1 MSASSWLRAA
11 IACLAMMTLSGVALA
26 QDAAEVT
33 ITGRIVHGADDPA
46 FDPTVVIV
54 SLNVLE
60 GVTSFEQISTQP
72 GAGGGFAFTFPEA
85 PDRTYFVSAEY
96 QGARYSDARSSA
108 GLGDPMLL
116 TVYDATSS
124 SDVLEFES
132 YSVIVTGALKQER
145 FVELFELAT
154 VRNDSG
160 MTLVPNQE
168 VDGPAMLNL
177 LRFALPPGAYNLAV
191 DSNLVGGQILEV
203 DRGVALTTPIPP
215 TLDEPHEFRL
225 VYRLN
230 YEGDSLDLSR
240 TMRFGA
246 RSFNFVVPDDTA
258 RPVAPA
264 LSDLGAADV
273 RGRLTRLMEASD
285 IGRSEFVEL
294 SVTGLPTPTFLD
306 RVTNS
311 SGTWYVRVLLP
322 SLMAVLLLSLIAAG
336 LRRTGL
342 VAAAGADGPTR
353 RAELLR
359 QAALLE
365 TQHRAGTISD
375 RRHEAEREAV
385 KQALIDL
392 DLEAQE
398 TGEAT

>member
-1 MSASSWLRAA
+1 VSTRGWLRAA
-11 IACLAMMTLSGVALA
+11 LACLAMLSLSGVALA
-26 QDAAEVT
+26 KDTPDVT
-33 ITGRIVHGADDPA
+33 IAGRIVHGAGDPA
-46 FDPTVVIV
+46 FDPTGVVV
-54 SLNVLE
+54 SLHVLE
-60 GVTSFEQISTQP
+60 GVTSFDQISTKP
-72 GAGGGFAFTFPEA
+72 DAGGGFTFTFPEA
-85 PDRTYFVSAEY
+85 PGRTYFVTADY
-96 QGARYSDARSSA
+96 QGARYSDARRSA
-108 GLGDPMLL
+108 SLAEPMLL

-132 YSVIVTGALKQER
+132 YSVIVTGVLKQER
-145 FVELFELAT
+145 FVEVFELAT

-160 MTLVPNQE
+160 MTLVPNEQ
-168 VDGPAMLNL
+168 VDGPAMLNF

-191 DSNLVGGQILEV
+191 DSNLVGGQILKV

-225 VYRLN
+225 VYRLR

-246 RSFNFVVPDDTA
+246 RSFNFVVPAETA

-285 IGRSEFVEL
+285 IGRGEFVEL
-294 SVTGLPTPTFLD
+294 IVTGLPTPTLLE
-306 RVTNS
+306 RAATS
-311 SGTWYVRVLLP
+311 AGTWYVRVLLP
-322 SLMAVLLLSLIAAG
+322 GLLGVLLLALVAAG
-336 LRRTGL
+336 LRRRGL
-342 VAAAGADGPTR
+342 AVTAGADRPTR

-359 QAALLE
+359 QAAFLE
-365 TQHRAGTISD
+365 TRRRAGTISE

-392 DLEAQE
+392 ELEAE
-398 TGEAT
+398 GTGEAT

>member
-1 MSASSWLRAA
+1 MSARSWLRAA

-46 FDPTVVIV
+46 FDPTGVIV

-72 GAGGGFAFTFPEA
+72 DADGGFFFTFPKA
-85 PDRTYFVSAEY
+85 PDRTYFVSADY

-145 FVELFELAT
+145 FVEVFELAT

-215 TLDEPHEFRL
+215 TLDGPHEFRL

-240 TMRFGA
+240 TMRVGA
-246 RSFNFVVPDDTA
+246 RSFKFVVPDDTA

-306 RVTNS
+306 RVTSS

-336 LRRTGL
+336 LRRRGL
-342 VAAAGADGPTR
+342 VVTAGADGPTR

-365 TQHRAGTISD
+365 TRRRAGTISD

-392 DLEAQE
+392 DLEAQV
-398 TGEAT
+398 TGDAT